1 MLAIAILDDYQQ
13 IALDMAEWTS
23 LAGRARVSALDRP
36 LGPISEAALALADF
50 DIVVLMRERQPFP
63 RALFQA
69 LPRLRCLV
77 TTGLRNSAIDL
88 AAARDHGVTVCHT
101 RSGATEYGTCELT
114 WALILAATRH
124 LPLEERRLREGR
136 WQTTIGHTL
145 HGKTLGLLG
154 LGRLGTRVAGIGS
167 AFGMQVIAWS
177 PHLTDARAANG
188 GAQRVAKDEL
198 FSRSDVLS
206 LHLVLG
212 PGTRGIV
219 GADEL
224 ARMPRHALLV
234 NTSRAGLVDEA
245 ALLDALEA
253 RRLGG
258 AALDVFEQEPLPRG
272 HPFTR
277 LDNVVLSPHLG
288 YVTHESYRIFFH
300 DVVENITAFLAGAPL
315 RVLAADA

>member
-1 MLAIAILDDYQQ
+1 MPRIAILDDYQQ
-13 IALDMAEWTS
+13 VALELADWSS
-23 LAGRARVSALDRP
+23 LAGQAEVRSFDRP
-36 LGPISEAALALADF
+36 LGPIVEAAAALAGF
-50 DIVVLMRERQPFP
+50 DMVVLMRERQPFP
-63 RALFQA
+63 RALFEA
-69 LPRLRCLV
+69 LPRLRCVV
-77 TTGLRNSAIDL
+77 TTGLRNAAIDL

-114 WALILAATRH
+114 WALILAAARH

-136 WQTTIGHTL
+136 WQTTIGHSL

-154 LGRLGTRVAGIGS
+154 LGRLGIRVAVVGS

-177 PHLTDARAANG
+177 PHLTDERAASG
-188 GAQRVAKDEL
+188 GAQRVSKDDL
-198 FSRSDVLS
+198 LSRSDVLS
-206 LHLVLG
+206 LHLVLA

-219 GADEL
+219 GAAEL
-224 ARMPRHALLV
+224 ARMLPHALLV
-234 NTSRAGLVDEA
+234 NTSRAGLVDET
-245 ALLDALEA
+245 ALLDALEGK
-253 RRLGG
+253 RIGG

-288 YVTHESYRIFFH
+288 YVTRESYGIFFH
-300 DVVENITAFLAGAPL
+300 DVVENITAFLAGTPL